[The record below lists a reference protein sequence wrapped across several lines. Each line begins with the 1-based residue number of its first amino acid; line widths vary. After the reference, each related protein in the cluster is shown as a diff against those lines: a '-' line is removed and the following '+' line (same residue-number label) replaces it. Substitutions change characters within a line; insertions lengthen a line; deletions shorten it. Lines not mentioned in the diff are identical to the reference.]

1 MDNLGIGIHLKGKP
15 QTVVGFTWNITRF
28 PWNKK
33 KHVSLNTSLS
43 FGWIL
48 SEVEKICQ
56 DPNVLKCSQVISGE
70 RCFVFLFWG
79 KSLQYDHLGQWHLF
93 IAADAGASCRMSLLF
108 LWRKHN
114 HKDLD
119 LVAQWFTSLPK
130 EPSGQ
135 HGASIPELQT
145 YSRTRC

>member
-33 KHVSLNTSLS
+33 TSFFKHIAVLWLNSEWSRKDLS
-43 FGWIL
+43 R
-48 SEVEKICQ
+48 S
-56 DPNVLKCSQVISGE
+56 KCPEMFSSHIWGKMF
-70 RCFVFLFWG
+70 CVFIWG

-93 IAADAGASCRMSLLF
+93 IAADAGASCTMSLLF